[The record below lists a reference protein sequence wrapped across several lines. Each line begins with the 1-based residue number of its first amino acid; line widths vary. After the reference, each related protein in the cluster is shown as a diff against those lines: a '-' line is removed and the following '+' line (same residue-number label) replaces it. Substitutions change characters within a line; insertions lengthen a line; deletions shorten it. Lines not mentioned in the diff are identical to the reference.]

1 MMRHFHQQFVK
12 IHAYMHFLVAAA
24 TPPSALSLHLWLV
37 RLSAPWR
44 YFINLLSRLA
54 TLQGGGASMSG
65 RQSRATTTRIACKI
79 LILIDANMQ
88 QQQGQQQG
96 QGQGQQLLHCRRC
109 MQQRQPLQF
118 CMTDCQLCVCVCLSV
133 WGGTETETR
142 PSR

>member
-24 TPPSALSLHLWLV
+24 TPPSALSLHLCLV

-44 YFINLLSRLA
+44 YFINILSRLA
-54 TLQGGGASMSG
+54 TLQRVGRGPSMSG

-88 QQQGQQQG
+88 QQQGQQQ
-96 QGQGQQLLHCRRC
+96 HRDRDNNCC
-109 MQQRQPLQF
+109 IA
-118 CMTDCQLCVCVCLSV
+118 
-133 WGGTETETR
+133 GGACNR
-142 PSR
+142 GNHSNFV

>member
-54 TLQGGGASMSG
+54 TLQGGGEGALNEWQTKPGDDNTNRM
-65 RQSRATTTRIACKI
+65 
-79 LILIDANMQ
+79 
-88 QQQGQQQG
+88 
-96 QGQGQQLLHCRRC
+96 
-109 MQQRQPLQF
+109 
-118 CMTDCQLCVCVCLSV
+118 
-133 WGGTETETR
+133 
-142 PSR
+142 